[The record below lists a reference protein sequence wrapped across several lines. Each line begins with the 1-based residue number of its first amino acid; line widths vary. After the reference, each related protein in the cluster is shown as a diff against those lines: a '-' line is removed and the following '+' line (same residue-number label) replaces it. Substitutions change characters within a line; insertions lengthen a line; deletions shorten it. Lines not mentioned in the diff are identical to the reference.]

1 MTNAML
7 AEALNMLDYGLLIV
21 DHEARIG
28 FRNRAAS
35 LLLAESQT
43 LQQADDGALM
53 VRPRA
58 FSLQVHKAIQNAGIN
73 ARVGGLRIPKASNS
87 MRCLLIFTPMLL
99 PEAGGGAPRRVAIW
113 IVDTESGGSANERL
127 LRTLFDLSPAEARL
141 ALGLVA
147 GHTVDE
153 YARLAGVG
161 TATVRSQLHSI
172 FAKTGTHRQAALV
185 ALLSKLPALK
195 FPA

>member
-7 AEALNMLDYGLLIV
+7 AEALDMLGYGLLIV

-28 FRNRAAS
+28 FKNRAAS
-35 LLLAESQT
+35 LVLAESET
-43 LQQADDGALM
+43 LQHSDDGLLT

-58 FSLQVHKAIQNAGIN
+58 FSLQVRKAIQNAGIN
-73 ARVGGLRIPKASNS
+73 SRVGGLRIPKAGNS
-87 MRCLLIFTPMLL
+87 MRCLLLFTPMLL
-99 PEAGGGAPRRVAIW
+99 PAAGGGAPGRVAIW
-113 IVDTESGGSANERL
+113 IVDTESVGSVNERL
-127 LRTLFDLSPAEARL
+127 LSTLFNLSPAESRL

-147 GHTVDE
+147 GHTVEE
-153 YARLAGVG
+153 YSRLAGVG